1 MKATNKNIIRV
12 TLLTAILYMV
22 FTDRLSAQAVGINMD
37 GSTPNA
43 NAILDIKSP
52 GKNGKGL
59 LIPRITFKQRT
70 EPGEMGGLLNES
82 GALRGGPA
90 QGLIV
95 YQTDVRDGFYYNT
108 SNGEIPNWVMIAS
121 VGNTSN
127 TGGTNGPSGSQGQQG
142 VTGSTGE
149 ATAWLTGPA
158 APTGSQG
165 NAGDFYLQQN
175 NGLYYKKTTPTTWA
189 QQGSLMGPTGA
200 TGPTGAMGTPGATG
214 ATGPVGGIGP
224 TGPVGTMGIGTVA
237 GNTPFWNGTEWVL
250 NSSNLFNNGANVGIG
265 TATPSEKLD
274 VAGALKFTGALKP
287 DGNAGATGQVLA
299 SAGAGAPPIWVSA
312 FTKNN
317 LYIDYSTGGAIT
329 NTTFTTVPG
338 LNRTLTLKAG
348 DRVLLYAT
356 GGMAANGT
364 VYTSADIGFSVNQQD
379 LMNGGYTKVSVD
391 YAGSRFVP
399 NANWTL
405 MGHYDVPTD
414 GMYVFSVRTKQS
426 SPSNGTATVGGDNT
440 TVLQSTMMIQV
451 LK

>member
-1 MKATNKNIIRV
+1 MKAIHKNIIRV
-12 TLLTAILYMV
+12 TLITAIIYVLCTQKV
-22 FTDRLSAQAVGINMD
+22 SAQAVGINMD
-37 GSTPNA
+37 GSPPNA
-43 NAILDIKSP
+43 NAILDVKSP

-70 EPGEMGGLLNES
+70 EPGEMGGLLDES
-82 GALRGGPA
+82 GKLRGGAA
-90 QGLIV
+90 QGLII

-108 SNGEIPNWVMIAS
+108 STGEIPNWVMIAS
-121 VGNTSN
+121 VGNSQN
-127 TGGTNGPSGSQGQQG
+127 NGQNGPSGGTGQQG
-142 VTGSTGE
+142 VTGSTG
-149 ATAWLTGPA
+149 ASTAWLTGPA
-158 APTGSQG
+158 APTGGQG
-165 NAGDFYLQQN
+165 NTNDFYLQQN
-175 NGLYYKKTTPTTWA
+175 NGLYYKKTTPTTWT
-189 QQGSLMGPTGA
+189 QQGSLMGATGA
-200 TGPTGAMGTPGATG
+200 TGPVGGIGAQGATG

-224 TGPVGTMGIGTVA
+224 TGPAGTMGLGTAA
-237 GNTPFWNGTEWVL
+237 GNTPYWNGTEWVL
-250 NSSNLFNNGANVGIG
+250 NSSNLFNNGANIGIG
-265 TATPSEKLD
+265 IATPTEKLD
-274 VAGALKFTGALKP
+274 IAGALKFSGALKP
-287 DGNAGATGQVLA
+287 DGNAGAAGQVLA
-299 SAGAGAPPIWVSA
+299 SAGASAPPVWVSA

-329 NTTFTTVPG
+329 GTSFATVPG
-338 LNRTLTLKAG
+338 LNRSLTLKAG

-405 MGHYDVPTD
+405 MGHYDVATD
-414 GMYVFSVRTKQS
+414 GIYVFGVRTKQS

-440 TVLQSTMMIQV
+440 TVLQSTMFIQV